1 MFAAASSAF
10 AAESDVRRIWQLL
23 DYLAVDYEGAVKNGV
38 VVSASEFDEMREFAQ
53 SSKAKLAALE
63 PKPEKAALLG
73 QAEELIAAIEGK
85 QDVAK
90 VSSLAK
96 GLANHLLA
104 VYPVPSS
111 PTRPPNVAAAASLYQ
126 AQCAACHGA
135 AGKGDGPLA
144 ARLQP
149 PPVAFT
155 DKERARQRS
164 TFALYQVISQGLEGT
179 PMPSF
184 SSLSEDDRWALA
196 FFIGQFAHDP
206 RQVAAGENTWKENAA
221 LRGQLTGLDA
231 LSRVTE
237 ADLAK
242 SIGEAPAAAA
252 MAYLRSHPEA
262 VIQNR
267 PLSFDVARQKLVKS
281 AEAYERKDY
290 PAATDLALAAYL
302 DGVEPLEPALS
313 ARDNA
318 LMLRIEGAM
327 SRYRSLVSER
337 AALPK
342 VQAQAGAIEIL
353 FKEAEQALASG
364 ADATAAFL
372 GSLTILV
379 REGLEALLVVVAM
392 LAFLRKAER
401 ADMLRYVHAGW
412 IGALAFGAVTWGA
425 ATYLVN
431 ISGASREL
439 TEGLSSLFAALVLLS
454 VGMWMHQK
462 SMAGMWQKYLND
474 KLSAALSRKS
484 AFFMFGLAFIAVYR
498 EVFET
503 ILFYAALWE
512 QGNHGALLGGLVAG
526 IALLAAIAVALLR
539 FSARLPVGKFFAWSS
554 GVVAVLAVVLTGK
567 GIAALQEA
575 GWIGV
580 KALGTTRIELL
591 GVYPSAQPLFA
602 QLTMLGLIVAG
613 FLWNSRTAR
622 TPTP

>member
-10 AAESDVRRIWQLL
+10 AADSDVRRIWQLL

-53 SSKAKLAALE
+53 TSKAKLAALE

-281 AEAYERKDY
+281 AEAYERKNY

-337 AALPK
+337 AALPE

-439 TEGLSSLFAALVLLS
+439 TEGFSSLFAALVLLS